1 MEYES
6 GRAPKEKR
14 VKVKI
19 SRTGVFILIASL
31 LAAFCIAAAGYLLP
45 EKART
50 VSAALVRTKN
60 ALSFLVFSGTPH
72 FYSLVVEKNGED
84 HILSTE
90 TVFEVSSRDQ
100 FIVKKIETDVLSGK
114 GIGLNIEGAGN
125 RDDFGKLVKGM
136 ELVDKIVS
144 AGKNEGAEKGG
155 GKLSFR
161 VSYRGNLIASIP
173 IRVVVTSQDWL
184 RYARESKNQ
193 EVQIEYLK
201 RAIKMTPED
210 TNVRRMLAS
219 LYFKSGL
226 TAEAINQYK
235 ELLRLKPDDGPALAG
250 LAKCYLKTGAY
261 DEAIRTG
268 SRALAINPQD
278 DLLLADIAMAWG
290 S

>member
-136 ELVDKIVS
+136 ELCDKIVS

-155 GKLSFR
+155 GKLSFFVFFQAEDGIR
-161 VSYRGNLIASIP
+161 DWSVTGVQTCALP
-173 IRVVVTSQDWL
+173 ISPS
-184 RYARESKNQ
+184 AK
-193 EVQIEYLK
+193 
-201 RAIKMTPED
+201 P
-210 TNVRRMLAS
+210 LAS
-219 LYFKSGL
+219 YMGFPTES
-226 TAEAINQYK
+226 ISW
-235 ELLRLKPDDGPALAG
+235 
-250 LAKCYLKTGAY
+250 C
-261 DEAIRTG
+261 
-268 SRALAINPQD
+268 
-278 DLLLADIAMAWG
+278 WG
-290 S
+290 